1 MCIVL
6 HEIFC
11 FGRLYTQ
18 PKDTA
23 IFNYLTTESYKNIMK
38 NNINMED
45 SFNPIKIGIQK
56 VLNEPNTAFFAI
68 DVDVPKNYKSLVR
81 HIYNRRPKFIKV

>member
-1 MCIVL
+1 
-6 HEIFC
+6 
-11 FGRLYTQ
+11 
-18 PKDTA
+18 
-23 IFNYLTTESYKNIMK
+23 MK

-68 DVDVPKNYKSLVR
+68 DVDVPEKYKSLVR
-81 HIYNRRPKFIKV
+81 PIYIFIIGDLSS

>member
-1 MCIVL
+1 
-6 HEIFC
+6 
-11 FGRLYTQ
+11 
-18 PKDTA
+18 
-23 IFNYLTTESYKNIMK
+23 MK

-68 DVDVPKNYKSLVR
+68 DVDVPDNYKSLVR
-81 HIYNRRPKFIKV
+81 HLHIYNRRPK

>member
-1 MCIVL
+1 
-6 HEIFC
+6 
-11 FGRLYTQ
+11 
-18 PKDTA
+18 
-23 IFNYLTTESYKNIMK
+23 MK

-68 DVDVPKNYKSLVR
+68 DVDVPENYKSLVR
-81 HIYNRRPKFIKV
+81 PVVDRSGQNTEIPNTEA